1 MSTDSMLF
9 RVLDDN
15 NTPVNDVEKAS
26 KLTATEGI
34 HSLVCRVQK
43 GVNSA
48 MQHLAWILLGTTGFL
63 TLGWLLKR
71 RSKQYEESEKTYKDF
86 IEKIINLLENQYQ
99 EHLNDS
105 ETKPWL
111 AISHIRDM
119 LIPPQ
124 DRLIFI

>member
-1 MSTDSMLF
+1 MLF
-9 RVLDDN
+9 RVLDGNDKPVDN
-15 NTPVNDVEKAS
+15 VENAL

-34 HSLVCRVQK
+34 HSLFCRVQK

-48 MQHLAWILLGTTGFL
+48 MQHLAWLLLGTTSFL
-63 TLGWLLKR
+63 TLGWLIKR
-71 RSKQYEESEKTYKDF
+71 RSKQYEENEKTYKDF

-99 EHLNDS
+99 EHLLDP

-111 AISHIRDM
+111 AITHIRDM

-124 DRLIFI
+124 DRLVFI